1 MMNFSSPFG
10 YNPMLTAQQR
20 LAQMEQQFI
29 PQQQSQINF
38 KAIPVTNREEAN
50 ATPVDINGTP
60 TFFYNQAKSEVYIK
74 RVNLNTGLAEFL
86 IFGRLEEPLSE
97 VNVPVNSFS
106 YEKDFQ
112 ALNEK
117 LDTLHSI
124 LTQNAKKEIK
134 IEAKNAK

>member
-1 MMNFSSPFG
+1 MMNFSQPFG
-10 YNPMLTAQQR
+10 FNPMLSAQQR
-20 LAQMEQQFI
+20 LAQMEQQYAV
-29 PQQQSQINF
+29 QQNQIGF
-38 KAIPVTNREEAN
+38 KAIPVTNKEEAN

-60 TFFYNQAKSEVYIK
+60 TFFYNQAKSEIYIK

-86 IFGRLEEPLSE
+86 TFGRLEEPSSD
-97 VNVPVNSFS
+97 VNVSSNMFS

-124 LTQNAKKEIK
+124 LTQNTKKEIK

>member
-1 MMNFSSPFG
+1 MMNFSQPFG
-10 YNPMLTAQQR
+10 FNPMLSAQQR
-20 LAQMEQQFI
+20 LAQMEQQYAV
-29 PQQQSQINF
+29 QQNQIGF
-38 KAIPVTNREEAN
+38 KAIPVTNKEEAN

-60 TFFYNQAKSEVYIK
+60 TFFYNQAKSEIYIK

-86 IFGRLEEPLSE
+86 TFGRLEEPSSD
-97 VNVPVNSFS
+97 VNVSGNIFS

-124 LTQNAKKEIK
+124 LIQNTKKEIK